1 MIQQLTNPQIQ
12 TFVFNGII
20 IILFVIFSYFLLK
33 RNRNR
38 LSMSLTLYFLTIS
51 VGLILN
57 IIYRAIDEETVNIVL
72 NIFTI
77 YFTTL
82 AGVQLLNFVLNL
94 YFSSQIHTL
103 KRQLIYTII
112 YAVALLGL
120 PIIGIIFDQVSWGP
134 IAGVPIYEFSFGFYG
149 LICSQIIFVFII
161 YYAMKI
167 KTKMGANKYST
178 KFMRSI
184 VGILCFDLQLI
195 GAYLAHTFGGDSTDS
210 PMRLIGLIFQLIFI
224 LPGAFLLYFGL
235 KKEPEN

>member
-1 MIQQLTNPQIQ
+1 MSLLITTPQIQ

-20 IILFVIFSYFLLK
+20 IILFVVFSYFLLK

-51 VGLILN
+51 VGLVLN
-57 IIYRAIDEETVNIVL
+57 IIYRAIDIEDVSVVL

-103 KRQLIYTII
+103 KRQLIYTSIF
-112 YAVALLGL
+112 AVILLGL
-120 PIIGIIFDQVSWGP
+120 PIIGIFIDPVSWGD
-134 IAGVPIYEFSFGFYG
+134 AGVPLYPLAFGLYG
-149 LICSQIIFVFII
+149 LFCSQAVFVFII
-161 YYAMKI
+161 FYAIKI

-184 VGILCFDLQLI
+184 IGILCFDLQLI

-210 PMRLIGLIFQLIFI
+210 AMRIIGLVFQLVFI

-235 KKEPEN
+235 KKDPEN

>member
-1 MIQQLTNPQIQ
+1 MILQLSNQQIQ

-57 IIYRAIDEETVNIVL
+57 IIYRAIDINEVSIVL

-82 AGVQLLNFVLNL
+82 GGVQLLNFILNL

-103 KRQLIYTII
+103 KRQLVYTGI
-112 YAVALLGL
+112 YATILLGL
-120 PIIGIIFDQVSWGP
+120 PIIGIFAENPVTWEG
-134 IAGVPIYEFSFGFYG
+134 GLPIYPTLFGLYG
-149 LICSQIIFVFII
+149 LFCSQAVFVFII
-161 YYAMKI
+161 FYAVKI
-167 KTKMGANKYST
+167 KTKMGSNKYST
-178 KFMRSI
+178 KFIRSI

-195 GAYLAHTFGGDSTDS
+195 GAYLANTFGGNQTNS
-210 PMRLIGLIFQLIFI
+210 PMRIIGLVSQLVFI

-235 KKEPEN
+235 KKDPES